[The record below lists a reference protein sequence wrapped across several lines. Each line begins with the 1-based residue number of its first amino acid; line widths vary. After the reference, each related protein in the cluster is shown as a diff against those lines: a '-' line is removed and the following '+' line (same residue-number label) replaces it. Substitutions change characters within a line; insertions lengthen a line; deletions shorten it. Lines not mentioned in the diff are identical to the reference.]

1 MAGTPVWSARI
12 RAERKERKWDVH
24 ATARRLREAAGDDKH
39 DLPSHADLVRSIR
52 RWESGKIAVMSE
64 RYRLLYCVIFHLDED
79 TLFASDAAST
89 ASAPPMTTET
99 EPELGKITSLR
110 QADRQ
115 VGGGHLY
122 ATVMDY
128 LRTAIAPRLF
138 SGPDGAQLF
147 TTAAAFTEM
156 AGWMAHDAGNDVL
169 AGQHFGRAL
178 DFAGLGSDR
187 HLEAHVLGSI
197 SHITLHLGRAGEAV
211 THAERGVAILTR
223 ARTPAPALHARL
235 LARAAS
241 GLAAQQD
248 STRSARLLI
257 RAEDMLGQR
266 PQITPSPW
274 TAPYDEATLALD
286 TARCLLRCGRPT
298 DSQHHARRFLNIRAA
313 SRTRS
318 RALGQL
324 TLASALLQQNQLD
337 EACVLITEA
346 VDNTRS
352 LSSLV
357 VTRHLTELRAQLQAH
372 QGHRGAADCL
382 GVLQEAHR
390 ERCWLYQ

>member
-1 MAGTPVWSARI
+1 MAGTPLWTARI
-12 RAERKERKWDVH
+12 RAERKARKWDVH
-24 ATARRLREAAGDDKH
+24 TTARYLRGAAGDDRH
-39 DLPSHADLVRSIR
+39 DLPQHADLVRSIR
-52 RWESGKIAVMSE
+52 RWESGEIAVMSE
-64 RYRLLYCVIFHLDED
+64 RYRLLYCAVFELDED
-79 TLFASDAAST
+79 TLFATEAAST
-89 ASAPPMTTET
+89 APVRSMTTET
-99 EPELGKITSLR
+99 VSELGKIASLR

-115 VGGGHLY
+115 IGGGHLY
-122 ATVMDY
+122 ATVIDY
-128 LRTAIAPRLF
+128 LQTAIAPRLF
-138 SGPDGAQLF
+138 SGPDGAQSF

-169 AGQHFGRAL
+169 AGQHFSRAL

-187 HLEAHVLGSI
+187 QLEAHVLGSI
-197 SHITLHLGRAGEAV
+197 SHITLHLGRTSEAV
-211 THAERGVAILTR
+211 AHAERGMATLTR
-223 ARTPAPALHARL
+223 ARTSAPAIHARL

-241 GLAAQQD
+241 GLAAQKD
-248 STRSARLLI
+248 SIRSARLLV

-286 TARCLLRCGRPT
+286 TARCLLRCGQPVS
-298 DSQHHARRFLNIRAA
+298 SQHHARRFLSLRAA

-324 TLASALLQQNQLD
+324 TLASALLQQDQLD

-346 VDNTRS
+346 VHNTRS

-357 VTRHLTELRAQLQAH
+357 VTRQLTELRAQLQAH
-372 QGHRGAADCL
+372 QGHQRAADCL
-382 GVLQEAHR
+382 NVLNDAHR

>member
-1 MAGTPVWSARI
+1 MAGKPSWSARI
-12 RAERKERKWDVH
+12 RAERKARKWDVH
-24 ATARRLREAAGDDKH
+24 ATARRLRGAAGDDRH

-52 RWESGKIAVMSE
+52 RWESGEIAVMSE
-64 RYRLLYCVIFHLDED
+64 RYRLLYSVIFQLDEY
-79 TLFASDAAST
+79 TLFASDAEST
-89 ASAPPMTTET
+89 APAASMTAET
-99 EPELGKITSLR
+99 ESELGKIASLR

-115 VGGGHLY
+115 IGGGHLY

-147 TTAAAFTEM
+147 ATVAAFTEM

-169 AGQHFGRAL
+169 AGQHFSRAL

-187 HLEAHVLGSI
+187 QLEAHVLGSI
-197 SHITLHLGRAGEAV
+197 SHITLHLGRASEAV
-211 THAERGVAILTR
+211 AHAERGMAILTR
-223 ARTPAPALHARL
+223 ARASAPAIHARL

-248 STRSARLLI
+248 SIRSARLLV

-266 PQITPSPW
+266 PQANPSPW

-286 TARCLLRCGRPT
+286 TARCLIRCGQPVG
-298 DSQHHARRFLNIRAA
+298 SQHHARRFLSIRAA

-324 TLASALLQQNQLD
+324 TLAGALLQQDQLD
-337 EACVLITEA
+337 EACVLISEA

-357 VTRHLTELRAQLQAH
+357 VTRQLTELRAQLQVH
-372 QGHRGAADCL
+372 QGHRRAADCL
-382 GVLQEAHR
+382 DVLEEAHR